1 MEGIIPFVFKVI
13 AQYKEEGQTSFFGD
27 SMIHDSDEP
36 SPVPSYVLL
45 PDGDSDGR
53 RRHRDE
59 MSQHLCASSVRSES
73 VTTCTTRASPIR
85 CSTLRRR
92 A

>member
-1 MEGIIPFVFKVI
+1 MEGIIPFIFKVI
-13 AQYKEEGQTSFFGD
+13 AQYKEEGQTSFGD

-45 PDGDSDGR
+45 PAGDSDRR

-59 MSQHLCASSVRSES
+59 MSEHLCASSVRSES
-73 VTTCTTRASPIR
+73 VTTSTTRASPNR